1 MDIFDALS
9 LIGGLCLFLFGMNL
23 MGPSLEK
30 RAGDG
35 LKTILGKLN
44 TYPLSDSD
52 SHESAK
58 LLHMIGDFERISDH
72 AVNILESAEELREKG
87 IEFTEQ
93 AKAELKN
100 IIAAVDESVSL
111 AVKSFTEDD
120 LTAASA
126 VEPLDQIVD
135 VLKSR
140 LRSNHIQRMQKGECS
155 IEAGFIW
162 SDLLNNLERVSDH
175 CSNIAGCVIEM
186 SHSSLDLHGYLKTV
200 KAGSPEYEEQFREY
214 SDKYV
219 SF

>member
-23 MGPSLEK
+23 MGSYLEK

-35 LKTILGKLN
+35 FKPILEKLN

-58 LLHMIGDFERISDH
+58 LLHIIGDFERISDH

-87 IEFTEQ
+87 IEFTGQ

>member
-186 SHSSLDLHGYLKTV
+186 
-200 KAGSPEYEEQFREY
+200 
-214 SDKYV
+214 
-219 SF
+219 

>member
-200 KAGSPEYEEQFREY
+200 KAGSLEYEEQFREY

>member
-58 LLHMIGDFERISDH
+58 LLHMMGDFERISDH

-126 VEPLDQIVD
+126 VEPLEQIVD
-135 VLKSR
+135 VLKLR
-140 LRSNHIQRMQKGECS
+140 LHSNHIQRMQKGECS

-200 KAGSPEYEEQFREY
+200 KAGSPEYEEKFREY

>member
-58 LLHMIGDFERISDH
+58 LLHMMGDFERISDH

-126 VEPLDQIVD
+126 VEPLEQIVD

-200 KAGSPEYEEQFREY
+200 KAGSLEYEEQFKEY

>member
-200 KAGSPEYEEQFREY
+200 KAGSPEYEEKFREY

>member
-200 KAGSPEYEEQFREY
+200 KAGSPEYEEKFKKY

>member
-126 VEPLDQIVD
+126 IEPLDQIVD

-200 KAGSPEYEEQFREY
+200 KAGSLEYEEQFREY